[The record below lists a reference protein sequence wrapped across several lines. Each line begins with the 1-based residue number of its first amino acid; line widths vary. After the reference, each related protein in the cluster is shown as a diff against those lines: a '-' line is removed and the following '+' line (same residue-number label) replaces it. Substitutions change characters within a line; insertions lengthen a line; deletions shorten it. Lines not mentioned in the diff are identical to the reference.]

1 VWCTRLLTTLL
12 LLLFVV
18 QDMGNVEAKAA
29 GLPLHK
35 FIDAF
40 RYGLKSAVGR

>member
-1 VWCTRLLTTLL
+1 VILL
-12 LLLFVV
+12 LLLL

-29 GLPLHK
+29 GQPLHK

-40 RYGLKSAVGR
+40 RFCLKSAVGR

>member
-1 VWCTRLLTTLL
+1 VLL
-12 LLLFVV
+12 LLPL

-40 RYGLKSAVGR
+40 RFSLKSALGR